1 MRPLLHA
8 VTPPAHLAD
17 LSTRARRPRR
27 TASSSSSASTLS
39 RASVPASS
47 RSPRPRPRLRPSSS
61 TARTAVL
68 PPRTATLAGTTRSSS
83 SPAAP
88 ACPSARPSSRR
99 SAAGSCARR
108 RASGSRRSTC
118 GGLSGTRVRA
128 LSCRPRPRRAR
139 LTRSLALARRGKD
152 VVRQPDPPRDRVPAP
167 GLRRDP
173 PVRHR
178 RAAVG
183 RVEGETRPGGRAVA
197 ALQRR
202 RQVRPPPSYPLSLLT
217 ATSLTHFPRRPAAA
231 PPRTFPGARPTPAR
245 PSPTSSR
252 PASPPR
258 PTARRS
264 ASHRAAR
271 LRSRPTCA
279 APSPRGRRCSRS
291 RRRAPSAERP
301 RLSCTR
307 RSLSGEEPVCSSA
320 LFCRLVLSSTA
331 TVRLSLERYE
341 QEARARASRRA
352 PSPPWTGGLLKL
364 FAR

>member
-1 MRPLLHA
+1 MRFSLIAVRNGRHVARGRVEALADNAVRITVRLPYNSGHRWTAGQHYFVNFFKVRPLESHPYTVANAPRNDPSSVVRPLLHA

-139 LTRSLALARRGKD
+139 LTRSLTLARRGED

-167 GLRRDP
+167 RLRHVP

-202 RQVRPPPSYPLSLLT
+202 RQVRAASSYPRSLL
-217 ATSLTHFPRRPAAA
+217 R
-231 PPRTFPGARPTPAR
+231 PPR
-245 PSPTSSR
+245 
-252 PASPPR
+252 
-258 PTARRS
+258 
-264 ASHRAAR
+264 
-271 LRSRPTCA
+271 
-279 APSPRGRRCSRS
+279 
-291 RRRAPSAERP
+291 
-301 RLSCTR
+301 
-307 RSLSGEEPVCSSA
+307 
-320 LFCRLVLSSTA
+320 
-331 TVRLSLERYE
+331 
-341 QEARARASRRA
+341 
-352 PSPPWTGGLLKL
+352 
-364 FAR
+364 